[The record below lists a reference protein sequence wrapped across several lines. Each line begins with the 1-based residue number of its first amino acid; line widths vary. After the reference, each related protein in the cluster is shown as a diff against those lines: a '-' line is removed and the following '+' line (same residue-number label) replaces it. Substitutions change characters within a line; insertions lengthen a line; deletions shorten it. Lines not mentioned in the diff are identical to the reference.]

1 MRTLNRPMF
10 NMGGPIK
17 QGIMHGIREP
27 YRGGGQ
33 AALVG
38 NPVYP
43 RTGGREHHNV
53 AKEIIKRSGPAFKKV
68 GEFFKGRTKG
78 WLPTRP
84 QKVIGKHGWKEP
96 GKYHGYGQYTGP
108 VWGKETIKVGD
119 DIIGKTPF
127 KGNKWNYIKQFSRE
141 NPAWATAAGLTAATA
156 PNLAY
161 KTAPSIAGAAGAIGK
176 TWIDAVLPGDQS
188 DWFTAEK
195 IQEDL
200 KPVVT
205 GGAGGAGAATK
216 DTSTA
221 ETRAAFAK
229 SQQDARVNKYLDMMG
244 YDTARHDAVSKAL
257 IDASKIV
264 SDRGTLDRKNITR
277 ELINP
282 IIQATSQ
289 RFEKPKQLR
298 EAVGLMMTKA
308 GLEKE
313 MYDAKPG
320 TQLKAAQ
327 DYVSEF
333 GGTMANAYKQLGL
346 TKKGN
351 FTESLGALAKQ
362 YGKTSADQNVI
373 VENIKFQ
380 KANEPGFD
388 IDSIKVLGDNDML
401 EKIQQD
407 EEFISVTDSI
417 LRHPDANK
425 EVDGQLVPVPGIYIM
440 GNAVVEVTENGNVK
454 RLN

>member
-43 RTGGREHHNV
+43 KTGGREHHQIAKTVFGNV
-53 AKEIIKRSGPAFKKV
+53 GKLFGAAKPLWQKIKPTSIPRIVKQPS
-68 GEFFKGRTKG
+68 T
-78 WLPTRP
+78 LPPGMRGSMKDRVYTRP
-84 QKVIGKHGWKEP
+84 FMERAGKWVR
-96 GKYHGYGQYTGP
+96 T
-108 VWGKETIKVGD
+108 
-119 DIIGKTPF
+119 
-127 KGNKWNYIKQFSRE
+127 
-141 NPAWATAAGLTAATA
+141 NPWWTAAGAVGATSDAPVAVGKAVPGALKWGAEALT
-156 PNLAY
+156 
-161 KTAPSIAGAAGAIGK
+161 
-176 TWIDAVLPGDQS
+176 PG
-188 DWFTAEK
+188 WAEK
-195 IQEDL
+195 YLPWAEDTTDL
-200 KPVVT
+200 VTQKKEIVT
-205 GGAGGAGAATK
+205 GGAGGEGLGTK
-216 DTSTA
+216 DTSTPDS
-221 ETRAAFAK
+221 RAAFAK
-229 SQQDARVNKYLDMMG
+229 KQQNERVNKYLDLMG
-244 YDTARHDAVSKAL
+244 YDASRHDAVSKAL
-257 IDASKIV
+257 VDASKIV

-282 IIQATSQ
+282 IIQATSK
-289 RFEKPKQLR
+289 RFEKPAQIR

-346 TKKGN
+346 TKKGD

-362 YGKTSADQNVI
+362 YGGKFNNQKI
-373 VENIKFQ
+373 IIENIKFQ
-380 KANEPGFD
+380 KSNDPNFN
-388 IDSIKVLGDNDML
+388 IDSIKVLEDNEFL
-401 EKIQQD
+401 EKAQEQD
-407 EEFISVTDSI
+407 DFVSVTDTV
-417 LRHPDANK
+417 LRHPKAHK
-425 EVDGQLVPVPGIYIM
+425 EVDGKIVPIPGIYLI
-440 GNAVVEVTENGNVK
+440 GSAVVEIDENGTPK